1 MDYSKKT
8 RSYCVLITAVL
19 AFLATVPDTHA
30 QEKALKQTA
39 SQPQSV
45 FLMPRISKQLKF
57 VITALASRRFSDAEK
72 QLDKMIAA
80 YPWHMESHYFRASLM
95 AIQNRKAEAFSSLED
110 AVEAGFVNQQALF
123 KDPNLKNIRE
133 DGRFA
138 ALAEKLIQQTKS
150 QKVEQRVAQ
159 AVKGGNALI
168 SEQNTVW
175 DKRYSF
181 LKSHFRFNDRK
192 VASATVWKSKSAEA
206 RELNTL
212 FRRGMAAGNSGD
224 IYDNRDR
231 KHSTLS
237 QKEFP
242 QLAFTQYTE
251 NARKSNIDYGLNSHI
266 AFNAPTLGNSSTAV
280 NSGPFWR
287 SHARLALTS
296 PDGPAKL
303 YLQHLN
309 NHLYIYPAVRDFS
322 AEYGDLLPANTSYI
336 LISKGKSGSDRPL
349 LKAAVSILAAF
360 KPEEKD
366 QLIENRRLMPA
377 LQMIFRKGQKGILS
391 SDAYL
396 NGKAHPILFDGGKI
410 DLSKMITLANSVRA
424 IDIPPPVALSV
435 LEESRSREGVDDFT
449 RELPEKLFDTPG
461 SIARVIRNTAYEKR
475 IVVSTSKTQKRA
487 DETLQYKWVLLQG
500 DPNKV
505 SIKPKD
511 KQGNTAEIRISWHGG
526 FPSPLQR
533 DVKTH
538 RVEIGVFADN
548 GKELSAPS
556 FVNFLYP
563 PAQQR
568 YYDKNGRLLAIDHR
582 LKKGFYTD
590 PRIFPR
596 RDWRDDYSYDENGQ
610 LTGWVRTQ
618 KSQKSEFSRHGARI
632 LEKDALGRPVLA
644 QRVGYL
650 YKRDKSGRLVSTE
663 QPLKSEIRYQ
673 YLNDKDL
680 LGIVV
685 KQ

>member
-1 MDYSKKT
+1 M
-8 RSYCVLITAVL
+8 A
-19 AFLATVPDTHA
+19 PDAHA
-30 QEKALKQTA
+30 QQKISPQTA
-39 SQPQSV
+39 SQPKSV
-45 FLMPRISKQLKF
+45 FLMPRISNQLKV
-57 VITALASRRFSDAEK
+57 VITALATRRFSDAEK
-72 QLDKMIAA
+72 QLDKMIAS

-95 AIQNRKAEAFSSLED
+95 AIQNRKDDAFSSLEN
-110 AVEAGFVNQQALF
+110 AVKAGFLNQQALF

-133 DGRFA
+133 DARFS
-138 ALAEKLIQQTKS
+138 ALAEKLVQETKTG
-150 QKVEQRVAQ
+150 KAEQLTAE
-159 AVKGGNALI
+159 AIKGGTALI
-168 SEQNTVW
+168 KERNTAW
-175 DKRYSF
+175 DKRFSL

-192 VASATVWKSKSAEA
+192 VASADVWKSKSAEA
-206 RELNTL
+206 VKLNTL

-224 IYDNRDR
+224 LYDNRDR

-242 QLAFTQYTE
+242 QLAFTQYSAD
-251 NARKSNIDYGLNSHI
+251 ARKQNIDYGLNSYI
-266 AFNAPTLGNSSTAV
+266 AFNAPTIGNSSTAV

-287 SHARLALTS
+287 SHPRLALTS
-296 PDGPAKL
+296 PGGPAKL

-322 AEYGDLLPANTSYI
+322 AKNGDLLPANTPYI
-336 LISKGKSGSDRPL
+336 LVSKGKSGSDRPL

-360 KPEEKD
+360 KPKEKD
-366 QLIENRRLMPA
+366 QLIENRRLMSA
-377 LQMIFRKGQKGILS
+377 LQMVFRKGQKGILS
-391 SDAYL
+391 PDAYL
-396 NGKAHPILFDGGKI
+396 NGRAHPILFDGRKI
-410 DLSKMITLANSVRA
+410 DLSKMISLANDIRA
-424 IDIPPPVALSV
+424 MDIPPPVALTV
-435 LEESRSREGVDDFT
+435 LEESRNREGVDDFT

-475 IVVSTSKTQKRA
+475 IVISTSKTQKRA
-487 DETLQYKWVLLQG
+487 DETLQYKWILLQG

-505 SIKPKD
+505 SITPKD
-511 KQGNTAEIRISWHGG
+511 KQGNSAEIKISWHGG
-526 FPSPLQR
+526 FASPLQG

-568 YYDKNGRLLAIDHR
+568 YYDKNGKLLAIDHR
-582 LKKGFYTD
+582 IKKGFYAD

-618 KSQKSEFSRHGARI
+618 KSQKTEFSRHGARI
-632 LEKDALGRPVLA
+632 LEKDTLGRPIIA

-673 YLNDKDL
+673 YLNEKDR